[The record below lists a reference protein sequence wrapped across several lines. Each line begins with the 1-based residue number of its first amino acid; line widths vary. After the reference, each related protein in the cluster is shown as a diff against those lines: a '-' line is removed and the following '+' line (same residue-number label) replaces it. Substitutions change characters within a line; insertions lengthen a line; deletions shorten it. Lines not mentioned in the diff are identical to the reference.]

1 MTASEVIDLLE
12 AWPQAH
18 KVVFTVGILVG
29 LYLVHVVLKA
39 VIGQLVTRP
48 EVRQGYWGLSRNLNL
63 FLATALITA
72 VWIEEL
78 KEISLLL
85 TGLLAATLLVNKEL
99 FLGLTSRLMLS
110 VIKQYEIGDRIR
122 VHTVCGDVIDIG
134 LLSTWLMEVDYH
146 GVENQSTGRVVV
158 IPHLWLTQYAV
169 INLTRGHEYLWDEIE
184 LSFPPD
190 IDGAGVTTLLTTQA
204 ERLLH
209 EEIDQARRDVRK
221 LTEHYASRNPP
232 VTPITYARMV
242 QHPSGHQCLV
252 LTIRFSVRARRRREV
267 HSRLLLHL
275 LSVLRQANVPIYMNL
290 YETLPPRQ
298 GGFQPPMLSPPP
310 KP

>member
-1 MTASEVIDLLE
+1 MTTAELIDLLQ
-12 AWPQAH
+12 AWPHAH
-18 KVVFTVGILVG
+18 KVVFTAAILVG
-29 LYLVHVVLKA
+29 LYLLHVVLKT

-122 VHTVCGDVIDIG
+122 VNTVCGDVIDIG
-134 LLSTWLMEVDYH
+134 LLSTWLMEVDFH

-190 IDGAGVTTLLTTQA
+190 IDGPKVITLLTTEA

-209 EEIDQARRDVRK
+209 DEIEQARRDVRK
-221 LTEHYASRNPP
+221 LTERYASRNPP

-242 QHPSGHQCLV
+242 HLASGHQCLV
-252 LTIRFSVRARRRREV
+252 LSVRFSVHARRRREV

-275 LSVLRQANVPIYMNL
+275 LAALKERGVPIYMNF
-290 YETLPPRQ
+290 YETLPPRH
-298 GGFQPPMLSPPP
+298 GGPQPPMLSGPA